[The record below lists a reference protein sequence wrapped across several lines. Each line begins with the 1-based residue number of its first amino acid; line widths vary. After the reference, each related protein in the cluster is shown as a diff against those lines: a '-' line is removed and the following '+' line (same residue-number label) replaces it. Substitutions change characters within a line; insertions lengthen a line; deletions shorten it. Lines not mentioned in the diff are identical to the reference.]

1 MEGQESTPNTEGQQ
15 VGQDNQSNQQPA
27 QSAQPTQPFAIF
39 PDSTSFNA
47 RLDRE
52 VRKTQEK
59 LAKDLGYESFD
70 AMKSV
75 IPQRQQAAQSTQPT
89 QSAQPDN
96 RLQTA
101 LAVAVDMGLP
111 VNLVNRLQGNTPEEM
126 KADAESLIKLLGG
139 AQQQPAKPTI
149 PSAPS
154 GNGQPVTFTRAQM
167 GDPAFVRENKALI
180 MQAAREGRIL

>member
-52 VRKTQEK
+52 VRKNNEK

-75 IPQRQQAAQSTQPT
+75 IPQRQQAQPA

-101 LAVAVDMGLP
+101 LAVAVEMNLP
-111 VNLVNRLQGNTPEEM
+111 SNLVNRLQGNTPEEM
-126 KADAESLIKLLGG
+126 KADAESLMKLLGG

-149 PSAPS
+149 PNAPTGS
-154 GNGQPVTFTRAQM
+154 GQPATFTRAQM
-167 GDPAFVRENKALI
+167 SNPVFVRENQAAI

>member
-1 MEGQESTPNTEGQQ
+1 MDEQVTTPNAEGQQ
-15 VGQDNQSNQQPA
+15 AEQNQSNQQPA

-59 LAKDLGYESFD
+59 FAKDLGYDSFD

-75 IPQRQQAAQSTQPT
+75 IPQRQQPTQPA

-101 LAVAVDMGLP
+101 LSVAVEMNLP
-111 VNLVNRLQGNTPEEM
+111 SNLVGRLQGNTPEEM

-149 PSAPS
+149 PSAPTGS
-154 GNGQPVTFTRAQM
+154 GQPVTFTRAQM
-167 GDPAFVRENKALI
+167 RNPAFVGENQAAI

>member
-1 MEGQESTPNTEGQQ
+1 MEGQESTPDAEGQQ
-15 VGQDNQSNQQPA
+15 AEQNQSNQQP
-27 QSAQPTQPFAIF
+27 AQPTQPFAIF

-52 VRKTQEK
+52 VRKNNEK

-75 IPQRQQAAQSTQPT
+75 IPQRQPAQPAQST
-89 QSAQPDN
+89 QPDN

-101 LAVAVDMGLP
+101 LAVAVEMNLP
-111 VNLVNRLQGNTPEEM
+111 SNLVGRLQGNTPEEM

-149 PSAPS
+149 PNAPT
-154 GNGQPVTFTRAQM
+154 GGGQLVTFTRAQM